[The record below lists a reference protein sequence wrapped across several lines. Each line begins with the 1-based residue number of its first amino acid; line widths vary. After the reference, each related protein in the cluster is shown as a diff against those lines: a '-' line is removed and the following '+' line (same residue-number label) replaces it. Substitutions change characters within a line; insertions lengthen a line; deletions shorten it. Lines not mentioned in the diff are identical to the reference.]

1 MASSFSS
8 SSSSSLGLF
17 ADVSGLYDNISP
29 RSIET
34 QKNQKME
41 RVKKGHLVIK
51 KSVVN

>member
-34 QKNQKME
+34 QKIK
-41 RVKKGHLVIK
+41 RWRGLKKRTPSYLK
-51 KSVVN
+51 KCG